1 MNNNEN
7 PLHRIVDREDLFNQD
22 VREQLKLDFENIN
35 KKSYL
40 ITDIVKKINELN
52 SDDMDMLGSV
62 LYSKNKEYALRL
74 SNRII
79 IETNF

>member
-40 ITDIVKKINELN
+40 ITDIVKKINELD